1 MKKIFVS
8 NINVFDEPLP
18 TDDLNKIEQV
28 RPEVYQV
35 SLIQC
40 DNLLLIRKIAKSAV
54 IFKPNT

>member
-40 DNLLLIRKIAKSAV
+40 DNLLLIRKIAKSRS
-54 IFKPNT
+54 NL